1 MSNYSIVQCSLEEH
15 GEQILAIL
23 NEAIETSTALY
34 DYKPRTI
41 ESMTPWFTNKS
52 ASGFPVIGAVS
63 TDGKLLGFGTFGQFR
78 VQPAYKYTVEHSV
91 YVHKDHRGE
100 GLGKVLMLEVINA
113 AKKLNLHAIIGA
125 IDAENVGS
133 MALHEKLGF
142 KHVGTL
148 PEVGFKFGRWLDVA
162 FYQLTLETP
171 TNPQDG

>member
-1 MSNYSIVQCSLEEH
+1 MADYSIVHCSLEDH

-23 NEAIETSTALY
+23 NDAIETSTALY
-34 DYKPRTI
+34 DYHPRSI
-41 ESMTPWFTNKS
+41 ESMTPWFANK
-52 ASGFPVIGAVS
+52 ADAGFPVIGVVS
-63 TDGKLLGFGTFGQFR
+63 PEGKLLGFASLGTFR
-78 VQPAYKYTVEHSV
+78 AWPAYKYSAEHSV

-100 GLGKVLMLEVINA
+100 GLGRVLMLEVIDA
-113 AKKLNLHAIIGA
+113 AKKLGLHAVIGA
-125 IDAENVGS
+125 IDAENAGS
-133 MALHEKLGF
+133 IGLHEKLGF

>member
-15 GEQILAIL
+15 GKQILAIL
-23 NEAIETSTALY
+23 NDAIETSTALY

-41 ESMTPWFTNKS
+41 ESMTPWFTNKV
-52 ASGFPVIGAVS
+52 ASGFPVIGVVS

-100 GLGKVLMLEVINA
+100 GLGKVLMLEVVNA
-113 AKKLNLHAIIGA
+113 AKKLNLHAIIGT
-125 IDAENVGS
+125 IDTENAGS
-133 MALHEKLGF
+133 IALHEKLGF

-171 TNPQDG
+171 THPQDG